1 MKKSDVQILLV
12 LLGIGILVLGYI
24 FAYKKIQDKINTTE
38 DECVTLR
45 AQLAQLEEKAKM
57 KDQLISETKEY
68 NERFEKELVKYP
80 ANLDQEAA
88 VVFFKGVEEEMKA
101 YDSNGTQGY
110 IHTSIGL
117 QKVQD
122 FYVLGQGAAV
132 STTQGVGVGPTTDE
146 GNDSYVCSS
155 VVYPIAYQGTYDGF
169 KKYMEYIA
177 NYKYFMNI
185 SSITCTRSY
194 DETSKKEVY
203 AGSVTLNAYSV
214 SGPGRTGDPVNV
226 DVPNG
231 VGNIFTGTGAVST
244 GSTTGKYDADQGDSL
259 ATNHDLSI
267 ALVKAGNDTTG
278 AGVIVAVDPNNTDS
292 IVSFDGNETAKLE
305 ISIYEKDSKKYVTYK
320 IGDAQYESEI
330 LSSDFKIFV
339 GSTARVDAED
349 LSGVT
354 VDITNS
360 TDIPVYIKV
369 KGDDT
374 TSPRFVLGNK
384 TGSVTVY

>member
-1 MKKSDVQILLV
+1 M
-12 LLGIGILVLGYI
+12 
-24 FAYKKIQDKINTTE
+24 
-38 DECVTLR
+38 
-45 AQLAQLEEKAKM
+45 
-57 KDQLISETKEY
+57 
-68 NERFEKELVKYP
+68 
-80 ANLDQEAA
+80 
-88 VVFFKGVEEEMKA
+88 
-101 YDSNGTQGY
+101 
-110 IHTSIGL
+110 
-117 QKVQD
+117 
-122 FYVLGQGAAV
+122 
-132 STTQGVGVGPTTDE
+132 
-146 GNDSYVCSS
+146 
-155 VVYPIAYQGTYDGF
+155 
-169 KKYMEYIA
+169 
-177 NYKYFMNI
+177 
-185 SSITCTRSY
+185 
-194 DETSKKEVY
+194 
-203 AGSVTLNAYSV
+203 
-214 SGPGRTGDPVNV
+214 
-226 DVPNG
+226 PNG

-278 AGVIVAVDPNNTDS
+278 AGVIVAVDPNNTDT

>member
-1 MKKSDVQILLV
+1 
-12 LLGIGILVLGYI
+12 
-24 FAYKKIQDKINTTE
+24 
-38 DECVTLR
+38 
-45 AQLAQLEEKAKM
+45 
-57 KDQLISETKEY
+57 
-68 NERFEKELVKYP
+68 
-80 ANLDQEAA
+80 
-88 VVFFKGVEEEMKA
+88 
-101 YDSNGTQGY
+101 
-110 IHTSIGL
+110 
-117 QKVQD
+117 
-122 FYVLGQGAAV
+122 
-132 STTQGVGVGPTTDE
+132 
-146 GNDSYVCSS
+146 
-155 VVYPIAYQGTYDGF
+155 
-169 KKYMEYIA
+169 MEYIA

-185 SSITCTRSY
+185 SSITCNRGY
-194 DETSKKEVY
+194 DEGTKKEVY
-203 AGSVTLNAYSV
+203 TGSVTLNAYSV

-267 ALVKAGNDTTG
+267 ALVKAGNDTT
-278 AGVIVAVDPNNTDS
+278 NNTDT

>member
-1 MKKSDVQILLV
+1 MKKSDAQILLV
-12 LLGIGILVLGYI
+12 LLGIGILVLGYF
-24 FAYKKIQDKINTTE
+24 FAYKKIQDKITE
-38 DECVTLR
+38 TENECVTLR
-45 AQLAQLEEKAKM
+45 TQLAELEEKAKM
-57 KDQLISETKEY
+57 KDQLLAETEEY
-68 NERFEKELVKYP
+68 NKLFEKELTKYP

-88 VVFFKGVEEEMKA
+88 VVFFKGVEEQLKA
-101 YDSNGTQGY
+101 YDLNGTQGY
-110 IHTSIGL
+110 IHSTIGL
-117 QKVQD
+117 QQVQD
-122 FYVLGQGAAV
+122 FYILGQGAPVAGA
-132 STTQGVGVGPTTDE
+132 QGVGVGPTE
-146 GNDSYVCSS
+146 ENNDSYVCSS
-155 VVYPIAYQGTYDGF
+155 VTYPISYEGTYDGF
-169 KKYMEYIA
+169 KKYLEYIA
-177 NYKYFMNI
+177 TYKYFMNI
-185 SSITCTRSY
+185 SSVTCMRAFDDQT
-194 DETSKKEVY
+194 KKEVY
-203 AGSVTLNAYSV
+203 SGSVTLHAYSV

-244 GSTTGKYDADQGDSL
+244 GSTTGKYDADQGDTL
-259 ATNHDLSI
+259 AVNHDLSI

-278 AGVIVAVDPNNTDS
+278 AGVVVTADANNEETY
-292 IVSFDGNETAKLE
+292 VTFDGNETAKLE
-305 ISIYEKDSKKYVTYK
+305 ISIYEKDSKNYVTYK
-320 IGDAQYESEI
+320 IGDKQYEAEI

-339 GSTARVDAED
+339 ASTARVDGED